1 MNCSDTTLHTR
12 RRAQP
17 ERQIQVAVGNHLAW
31 RAPPDVW
38 WTHFPAGG
46 RRSRI
51 NGAILKGMG
60 TRAGVPDLLIV
71 SRGRL
76 FALELKAERGRLSPV
91 QRETHAA
98 MREAG
103 AVIGVAGDVDQAI
116 DLLTEWG
123 LLR

>member
-1 MNCSDTTLHTR
+1 MNCSDTTRHR
-12 RRAQP
+12 RRRSQP
-17 ERQIQVAVGNHLAW
+17 ERKIQVAVVNHLAW
-31 RAPPDVW
+31 RASPDVW

-51 NGAILKGMG
+51 TGAILKGMG
-60 TRAGVPDLLIV
+60 TRVGVPDLLIV
-71 SRGRL
+71 SRGKL

-98 MREAG
+98 MLEAG
-103 AVIGVAGDVDQAI
+103 AVIGVAGNVDQAI